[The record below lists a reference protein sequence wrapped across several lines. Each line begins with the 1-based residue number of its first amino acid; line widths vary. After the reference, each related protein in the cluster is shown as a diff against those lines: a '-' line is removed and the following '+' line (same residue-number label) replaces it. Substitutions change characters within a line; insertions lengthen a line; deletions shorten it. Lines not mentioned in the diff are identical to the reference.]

1 MRTLSLHAE
10 EAHGELLPDAR
21 VITVQLK
28 ILVRNQTRDVVL
40 GDRVLVAQSSAERR
54 TGLLN
59 RSSLEPGEGLWIDPC
74 EAVHCFGM
82 KFAIDVLYLDRDK
95 KIRKIRPDMKP
106 WRISFC
112 LPARSVLEL
121 PAGTAVRTQTRKGDQ
136 LAFEKVL

>member
-1 MRTLSLHAE
+1 MATLPLR
-10 EAHGELLPDAR
+10 ELIPDSR

-28 ILVRNQTRDVVL
+28 ILVRNQTRDAVL
-40 GDRVLVAQSSAERR
+40 GTSVLVAQSSQERR

-82 KFAIDVLYLDRDK
+82 KFAIDVLYLDRNK
-95 KIRKIRPDMKP
+95 KVRKIRPDMKP

-121 PAGTAVRTQTRKGDQ
+121 PAGTANRTGTQPGDQ
-136 LAFEKVL
+136 LVFERIS